1 MRVTVGGAA
10 LATDVRSRAPTRA
23 NANNEIFLQFILK
36 ILLIFFRPG
45 LRAKSCGSEICPARG
60 FLFLLVVV
68 SVWLTSFWWTFST
81 HALRCLQINQR
92 IGPGN
97 QNKMSVR
104 YRS

>member
-1 MRVTVGGAA
+1 MMVTVGGAA
-10 LATDVRSRAPTRA
+10 LATDARSRAPTRA

-68 SVWLTSFWWTFST
+68 SVWLTAFGGHS
-81 HALRCLQINQR
+81 ALTPSLSANQPANR
-92 IGPGN
+92 AWGPK
-97 QNKMSVR
+97 QNER
-104 YRS
+104 E